1 MVLLDELRVTMSD
14 YRKDLKELYEVLG
27 IEKAQAR
34 YDELQ
39 KQVADPDFYSDLENS
54 QKVLQ
59 EVKSLETASTS
70 IRRWKRRWM
79 TSSPSLN

>member
-1 MVLLDELRVTMSD
+1 MVLLDELRVTMTD

-34 YDELQ
+34 YDALQ

-54 QKVLQ
+54 QKV
-59 EVKSLETASTS
+59 
-70 IRRWKRRWM
+70 
-79 TSSPSLN
+79 